1 MTRYSRH
8 AGSPAGAPIRDM
20 PDPGRIPGHATGQT
34 GDADRIPDR
43 PGPGSRNPGG
53 VGRVR
58 GCGSTEWPRVAPGA
72 GAVTES
78 RRGRRVT
85 ERQLI
90 DRVLGGDRVAE
101 REFYDRH
108 VDRVYRLAYR
118 LADSDPDLARD
129 FTQDVFI
136 RAFDRLCDFRGE
148 ARISTWL
155 HSITV
160 SVALNGMRKV
170 RRWRM
175 REAELTEVT
184 ASGAAVTQSEPGMR
198 SRLRAAIRKLPE
210 KYRLV
215 FVMYDVEGY
224 THEEIGATLG
234 MPTGTSKARLSR
246 ARAKLRAELAEY
258 AGEWAS

>member
-1 MTRYSRH
+1 
-8 AGSPAGAPIRDM
+8 
-20 PDPGRIPGHATGQT
+20 
-34 GDADRIPDR
+34 
-43 PGPGSRNPGG
+43 
-53 VGRVR
+53 
-58 GCGSTEWPRVAPGA
+58 
-72 GAVTES
+72 
-78 RRGRRVT
+78 VT

-136 RAFDRLCDFRGE
+136 RAFDRLSDFRGE

-160 SVALNGMRKV
+160 SVGLNGMRKV

-184 ASGAAVTQSEPGMR
+184 ARGAAVTQAEPGMR

>member
-1 MTRYSRH
+1 
-8 AGSPAGAPIRDM
+8 
-20 PDPGRIPGHATGQT
+20 
-34 GDADRIPDR
+34 
-43 PGPGSRNPGG
+43 
-53 VGRVR
+53 
-58 GCGSTEWPRVAPGA
+58 
-72 GAVTES
+72 
-78 RRGRRVT
+78 VT